1 MRRRHGECAGE
12 RDLSSK
18 RALTPPGGPD
28 DFARDALGAGG
39 SAARVPARGLAWII
53 AAILTAAYIAV
64 VADFS
69 AALPLQ
75 DYPNHLARAV
85 VMADLMFR
93 NGADFAG
100 IFQYHFLAV
109 PYVLGDLVLAAMV
122 NLFGA
127 TIAAGLW
134 NALVMISLP
143 LAVCL
148 YLRTFKV
155 SRDAHAFAIILS
167 LYLSTDWFFVKG
179 FLAFRLAIAAILV
192 GLSLARLLRHR
203 WSMGLYL
210 GYCVAA
216 AAGYLVHLTVTI
228 FEAAAIGVSAVL
240 SLLAAKTSLRRES
253 AILIP
258 IGAALVWQFAA
269 GQHRAPTDVD
279 SDYYFWG
286 TLPGKVLGM
295 DAQFMRYSSRTDVL
309 MMLGFAAC
317 VVWPTMHGFH
327 RSQLM
332 KPAVLETLALA
343 GTFVALYFILP
354 VGYADAWYVDA
365 RASEMAVLF
374 LVFACLL
381 LPDTRSIDRGSQ
393 YAAATAPPLAAALA
407 ALLAIANLIYL
418 THHFAKDHAWLGE
431 YRRIVASVPR
441 GASVLPVYN
450 QPLQGAVRPFLHAG
464 SYVVI
469 DRKAVIPY
477 LFSAD
482 GGYPMAYFRYVNRVY
497 APDETWYRNSGKV
510 DWSAVACNYEF
521 LLVMSP
527 FERSRIE
534 LQTTTVAE
542 NRAAALLAVARSEC
556 PARMKSPT
564 PR

>member
-1 MRRRHGECAGE
+1 
-12 RDLSSK
+12 
-18 RALTPPGGPD
+18 LTPPRRPD
-28 DFARDALGAGG
+28 DFARGAFRAGGG
-39 SAARVPARGLAWII
+39 SAARPTARRLAWII

-64 VADFS
+64 VANYS

-109 PYVLGDLVLAAMV
+109 PYVLGDLVLAVMV

-134 NALVMISLP
+134 NALVIIALP

-155 SRDAHAFAIILS
+155 PRDAYAFAIILS

-179 FLAFRLAIAAILV
+179 FLAFRLAIAMILA

-203 WSMGLYL
+203 WSMALYL
-210 GYCVAA
+210 GYCVVVAT
-216 AAGYLVHLTVTI
+216 GYLVHLTVTI

-240 SLLAAKTSLRRES
+240 SVLAAKTSLRRET

-258 IGAALVWQFAA
+258 IGAALVWQFATA
-269 GQHRAPTDVD
+269 GHHRAPTDVA

-286 TLPGKVLGM
+286 TLPGKFLGM
-295 DAQFMRYSSRTDVL
+295 EAQFMRYSRRTDVL

-317 VVWPTMHGFH
+317 VIWPARRDFH

-332 KPAVLETLALA
+332 EPQLLEALSLA

-365 RASEMAVLF
+365 RALEMAVLF
-374 LVFACLL
+374 FVFACLL
-381 LPDTRSIDRGSQ
+381 LPNTRSTDSGST
-393 YAAATAPPLAAALA
+393 YSAAAPLA
-407 ALLAIANLIYL
+407 ALLAIGNLVYL

-431 YRRIVASVPR
+431 YRRIVAFVPR

-464 SYVVI
+464 SYVAI
-469 DRKAVIPY
+469 DRQAVTPY

-482 GGYPMAYFRYVNRVY
+482 GGYPMAYFRYVNRKY
-497 APDETWYRNSGKV
+497 APDETWYRTSGKV
-510 DWSAVACNYEF
+510 DWSAVACNYDF
-521 LLVMSP
+521 LLVMTP
-527 FERSRIE
+527 FERNRIE
-534 LQTTTVAE
+534 LPTTTVAE
-542 NRAAALLAVARSEC
+542 SPTAALLAIASSEC
-556 PARMKSPT
+556 PARTKSAIQQSTPT
-564 PR
+564 RILD